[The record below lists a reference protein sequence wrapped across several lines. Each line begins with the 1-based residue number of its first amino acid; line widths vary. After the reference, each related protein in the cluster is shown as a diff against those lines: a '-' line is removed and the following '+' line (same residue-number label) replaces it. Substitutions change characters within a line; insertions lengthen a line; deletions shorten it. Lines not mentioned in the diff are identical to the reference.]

1 MDALGLGRGVQEG
14 RNLVGYTIPKLPGW
28 MRGRCKQSC
37 RPRPTGPANVRTGH
51 LNSVFPPTNP
61 DVFAMRS

>member
-14 RNLVGYTIPKLPGW
+14 RNLVGYTIPKLPAW

-51 LNSVFPPTNP
+51 LNSVFFPHQ
-61 DVFAMRS
+61 S